1 MEALYQNRGY
11 FELYGKDVVIS
22 LGIGAV
28 TLGIVSYATYQ
39 SILLQIRA
47 NWNESK
53 CNPIYMPFAGLIM
66 PKPGV
71 STMDNTVENF
81 SYCIKQDA
89 SMVFNIAMLPFEF
102 CLYLVIEF
110 MDIVMEAILTFMRL
124 IQWLRDQL
132 GKMVASLYNKLLYFV
147 IPLIEMMIHVR
158 DGLSKINGIALT
170 TLFVTMTVFNT
181 AVSGVIN
188 IMNILADLLIA
199 LIAVIVALMIIAF
212 VLLVTPAFPVGIT
225 MYATGT
231 AVLVSILIPTII
243 LYVLMHTFTKTVMD
257 GQAKDSPSPP
267 SVKKRRR

>member
-11 FELYGKDVVIS
+11 FELYGKDVFLS

-28 TLGIVSYATYQ
+28 SLGITSYATYQ

-71 STMDNTVENF
+71 STMDNTIDNF

-102 CLYLVIEF
+102 CIYLVIEF
-110 MDIVMEAILTFMRL
+110 MDMVLEAIMTFMKL

-132 GKMVASLYNKLLYFV
+132 GEMVASLYNQLMYFI
-147 IPLIEMMIHVR
+147 IPLIEMVIHVR
-158 DGLSKINGIALT
+158 DALSKINGIAISSLYI
-170 TLFVTMTVFNT
+170 TMSVYSITI
-181 AVSGVIN
+181 SGVIN
-188 IMNILADLLIA
+188 VMNILADLLIA
-199 LIAVIVALMIIAF
+199 LISVIVALMTLAF

-225 MYATGT
+225 MYATST
-231 AVLVSILIPTII
+231 AVLVSILIPTIV
-243 LYVLMHTFTKTVMD
+243 LYVLMHTFATSVMD
-257 GQAKDSPSPP
+257 EKATDPP
-267 SVKKRRR
+267 SAPAVKKRK

>member
-11 FELYGKDVVIS
+11 FELYGGDVVIS

-39 SILLQIRA
+39 SLLLQIRA

-71 STMDNTVENF
+71 STMDNTIDNF

-110 MDIVMEAILTFMRL
+110 MDTVLEAIMTFMKL
-124 IQWLRDQL
+124 MQWLKDQL
-132 GKMVASLYNKLLYFV
+132 GEMVASLYNQLMYFI
-147 IPLIEMMIHVR
+147 IPLIEIVIHVR
-158 DGLSKINGIALT
+158 DGLSKVNGIALT
-170 TLFVTMTVFNT
+170 SLFITMSVYNT
-181 AVSGVIN
+181 TISGVIN
-188 IMNILADLLIA
+188 IMNILSDLLIA
-199 LIAVIVALMIIAF
+199 LISVVVALMVLAF
-212 VLLVTPAFPVGIT
+212 ALLLTPAFPVGVT
-225 MYATGT
+225 MYSTATS
-231 AVLVSILIPTII
+231 VLISILVPTIV
-243 LYVLMHTFTKTVMD
+243 LYVLMHTFTSAVMGEKAND
-257 GQAKDSPSPP
+257 PP
-267 SVKKRRR
+267 SVPTIKKRK

>member
-11 FELYGKDVVIS
+11 FELYGKDVVAS
-22 LGIGAV
+22 LGICAV
-28 TLGIVSYATYQ
+28 TLGIVSYSTYQ
-39 SILLQIRA
+39 SLLLQIRA

-110 MDIVMEAILTFMRL
+110 MDTVLEAIMTFMKL
-124 IQWLRDQL
+124 MQWLKDQL
-132 GKMVASLYNKLLYFV
+132 GEMVASFYNQLLYFI

-158 DGLSKINGIALT
+158 DGLSKVNGIALT
-170 TLFVTMTVFNT
+170 SLYITMSVYNT
-181 AVSGVIN
+181 TVSGVIN

-199 LIAVIVALMIIAF
+199 LIAVIVALLILAF

-231 AVLVSILIPTII
+231 AVLVSILIPTIV
-243 LYVLMHTFTKTVMD
+243 LYILMHTFTSAVMD
-257 GQAKDSPSPP
+257 EKGADPPSPP
-267 SVKKRRR
+267 NVKKRKG

>member
-39 SILLQIRA
+39 SLLLQIRA

-71 STMDNTVENF
+71 STMDNTVDNF

-110 MDIVMEAILTFMRL
+110 MDTVLEAIMTFMKL

-132 GKMVASLYNKLLYFV
+132 GEMVASLYNQFLYFI
-147 IPLIEMMIHVR
+147 IPLIEMIIHVR
-158 DGLSKINGIALT
+158 DGLSKVNGIALT
-170 TLFVTMTVFNT
+170 TLFITMSVYNT

-199 LIAVIVALMIIAF
+199 LISVIVALMIIAF
-212 VLLVTPAFPVGIT
+212 VLLMTPAFPVGIT

-231 AVLVSILIPTII
+231 AVLVSILIPTIV
-243 LYVLMHTFTKTVMD
+243 LYVLMHTFTSAVMGEKAND
-257 GQAKDSPSPP
+257 PP
-267 SVKKRRR
+267 SAPTFKKRK